1 MRRPHRSAAEAE
13 AQKGHCIVNIPPIK
27 RLLLATDFS
36 DWARRA
42 EEYACAL
49 AASWQASLTVMTVLE
64 FPPGMDP
71 NYAVNKQYLTDRMSE
86 ASAQLAEFKHGA
98 YARGIA
104 ATTRMATGLPS
115 EEVSIAAQ
123 AEDTDLVIV
132 GTRGKSGLAHVLLG
146 STAERLI
153 RTAPCPV
160 VAVHMPELEYPAGHG
175 MTLDRI
181 LVPTDLSDCSLEAV
195 QYARVV
201 ASQAKASIELL
212 HVMEPSSYGIDFTM
226 ESSAEREQ
234 KRKAAAGRLEAL
246 STELSSEG
254 IAVKISLLGGTPAD
268 TILEV
273 ANKTSSNLIVMGT
286 HGRRGLSHVLAGSV
300 TEAVLRRGTVP
311 VLAVRKPAFSRR
323 MQGVRIEG
331 AHA

>member
-1 MRRPHRSAAEAE
+1 MSMM
-13 AQKGHCIVNIPPIK
+13 PIK

-42 EEYACAL
+42 EDHACAL

-71 NYAVNKQYLTDRMSE
+71 NYAVNKQYLTNRMSE
-86 ASAQLAEFKHGA
+86 ASAQLAKFMDGA
-98 YARGIA
+98 HARGIA
-104 ATTRMATGLPS
+104 ATTRIATGLPS
-115 EEVSIAAQ
+115 EEVTIAAQ

-160 VAVHMPELEYPAGHG
+160 LAVHMPKLESPVGHG

-181 LVPTDLSDCSLEAV
+181 LMPTDLSDCSLEAV

-212 HVMEPSSYGIDFTM
+212 HIMEPACYGIDFTM

-246 STELSSEG
+246 SSELSSAG
-254 IAVKISLLGGTPAD
+254 IAVKISLLGGAPAD
-268 TILEV
+268 TILDV
-273 ANKTSSNLIVMGT
+273 AHRTASDLIVMGT

-300 TEAVLRRGTVP
+300 TEAVLRRGTIP
-311 VLAVRKPAFSRR
+311 VLAVRNPAFSRR
-323 MQGVRIEG
+323 IQGLGAEG
-331 AHA
+331 ACA